1 MKQSILN
8 GAADKEKAKKNKK
21 HILIT
26 ELGNEWIAFNA
37 IEVVEILEIVKV
49 SPVPMSPP
57 FIKGITQL
65 RGDIVTV
72 VNLEEIL
79 RFKLNTPTE
88 DTRIVIIGSGDMLLG
103 IIVDKAHEM
112 CKVDPDVFGK
122 SSCFT
127 EAASDMYS
135 GVFKMGKHV
144 VNILDLDKL
153 CIFLNA
159 FNYA

>member
-1 MKQSILN
+1 M
-8 GAADKEKAKKNKK
+8 AASKEASVNKK

-26 ELGNEWIAFNA
+26 ELGNEWVAFNA
-37 IEVVEILEIVKV
+37 IDVVEILEFVKV

-72 VNLEEIL
+72 VNLEKIL
-79 RFKLNTPTE
+79 NFSLNIPTE
-88 DTRIVIIGSGDMLLG
+88 DTRIVIIRSGDMLLG
-103 IIVDKAHEM
+103 IVVDKAHEM
-112 CKVDPDVFGK
+112 CKLDPDVFGK
-122 SSCFT
+122 SSCFAG
-127 EAASDMYS
+127 AASDMYS
-135 GVFKMGKHV
+135 GVFKVGKHV
-144 VNILDLDKL
+144 INVLDLDKL